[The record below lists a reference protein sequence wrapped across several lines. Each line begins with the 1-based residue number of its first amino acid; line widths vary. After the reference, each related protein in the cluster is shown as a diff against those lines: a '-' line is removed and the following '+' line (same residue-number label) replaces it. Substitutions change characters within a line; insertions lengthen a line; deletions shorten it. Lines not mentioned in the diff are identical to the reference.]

1 MYAGEEKCV
10 FRPSS
15 IIQYFRIP
23 HPYLFVNLR
32 QLLLLLLVHLVV
44 PWCPPSSS
52 RRPRRRKTVL
62 VHFGVVA
69 PSASASASST
79 GTPHQRRS

>member
-1 MYAGEEKCV
+1 MREKKNV
-10 FRPSS
+10 HLDILLQR
-15 IIQYFRIP
+15 YFRIP

-32 QLLLLLLVHLVV
+32 QQLLLLLVHLVM
-44 PWCPPSSS
+44 PWYPPSSS
-52 RRPRRRKTVL
+52 SRRRRRRKTVL

>member
-1 MYAGEEKCV
+1 MREKKNV
-10 FRPSS
+10 HLDILLQR
-15 IIQYFRIP
+15 YFRIP